1 VVFCYAAALVL
12 VGLGIYIGGWVMLVG
27 GLTDT
32 VNFFKT
38 SYPVTAA
45 DVAIALAK
53 ILFASPVGWMIVGVA
68 FEMADDGTKTW
79 EESREKRPRFVK
91 DDDGDPAQSRAHPD
105 GPA

>member
-1 VVFCYAAALVL
+1 
-12 VGLGIYIGGWVMLVG
+12 
-27 GLTDT
+27 
-32 VNFFKT
+32 
-38 SYPVTAA
+38 
-45 DVAIALAK
+45 
-53 ILFASPVGWMIVGVA
+53 MIVGVA